1 MGKKLIIK
9 GADFSENGIPSIVL
23 DWQTLSYENDGIN
36 LVPSNQAYGQNTSDN
51 PTKRLRSVSNIYIP
65 AGGKLHVKGLRSVS
79 SYPLRF
85 DACYYIT
92 DARNNTNGNVAG
104 TLSHGVSANY
114 FPMNSDG
121 LKDEVIVENTYNSGY
136 YYGFVFCS
144 LDKSTV
150 INNKT
155 YTLKYALE

>member
-23 DWQTLSYENDGIN
+23 DWQNLSIENSGIN
-36 LVPSNQAYGQNTSDN
+36 LIPSNTAYGQNTSDQEK
-51 PTKRLRSVSNIYIP
+51 TRKRSVNNIYIP
-65 AGGKLHVKGLRSVS
+65 AGGRLHIKGLKSNS
-79 SYPLRF
+79 GTTLRF

-92 DARNNTNGNVAG
+92 DARNNTDGNVAG

-121 LKDEVIVENTYNSGY
+121 SKNEVVVENTTNNGY
-136 YYGFVFCS
+136 YYGFVFCA
-144 LDKSTV
+144 L
-150 INNKT
+150 NKT
-155 YTLKYALE
+155 GNISSKSFTLMYALE